1 MPKTLRDLRA
11 WVNEKDERGYL
22 MSDDFV
28 VGVTGTCI
36 YAHNPDC
43 LPDGARFETTTDEE
57 ESA

>member
-1 MPKTLRDLRA
+1 MPKTMRDLRA
-11 WVNEKDERGYL
+11 WLNEKDEHGYL
-22 MSDDFV
+22 MPDDFV

-57 ESA
+57 E